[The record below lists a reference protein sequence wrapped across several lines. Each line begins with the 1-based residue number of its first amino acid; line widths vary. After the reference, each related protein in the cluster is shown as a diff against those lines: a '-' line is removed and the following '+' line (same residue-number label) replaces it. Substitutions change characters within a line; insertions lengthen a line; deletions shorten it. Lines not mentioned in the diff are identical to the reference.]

1 MELNGCTS
9 SNEIMVK
16 SKYLELFKLFDIKI
30 RDKLLKLNIN
40 ELSNIEEIRLRV
52 NQPLMCL
59 TKGREIGV
67 NNQGSCTVEKAHVVT
82 GDEIRNTMKLMSNFS
97 LYTIEDQIKKGF
109 FTVSGGHR
117 VGVCGKVVIENGDIK
132 TLKDISSLNVRIS
145 REVKGCSDELMNYVV
160 DKERNQLRNTLIISP
175 PNNGKTTL
183 LRDLVRNISNSGYN
197 SVVIDERSEIGGTYN
212 GELQNDL
219 GIRCDVL
226 DACEKTLGMTMALR
240 SMAPRVIVVDEIGT
254 DEDTKALIK
263 TFNSGVNIVAT
274 CHADSVEQFRQ
285 KQSFQRIIDEGLF
298 EVYVLLRDKKVV
310 GIYDREFNE
319 IMFKSL
325 TKVDVC

>member
-1 MELNGCTS
+1 MEIDGCTS
-9 SNEIMVK
+9 SNEIIIK

-30 RDKLLKLNIN
+30 REKLLKLNIN
-40 ELSNIEEIRLRV
+40 ELRYIEEIRLRV
-52 NQPLMCL
+52 NQPLLCL
-59 TKGREIGV
+59 TKGQEIGV
-67 NNQGSCTVEKAHVVT
+67 NNLGSCTVEKSHIVSIE
-82 GDEIRNTMKLMSNFS
+82 EIKNTMKLMSNFS

-117 VGVCGKVVIENGDIK
+117 VGVCGKAVIENGDIK

-145 REVKGCSDELMNYVV
+145 REVKGCSDGLMGYVV
-160 DKERNQLRNTLIISP
+160 DKDRKQIRNTLIISP
-175 PNNGKTTL
+175 PNNGKTTI
-183 LRDLVRNISNSGYN
+183 LRDLVRNISNNGYN
-197 SVVIDERSEIGGTYN
+197 LVVVDERSEIGGTYN

-285 KQSFQRIIDEGLF
+285 KQSFQRIIEEGLF
-298 EVYVLLRDKKVV
+298 EVYVVLKNKRVV
-310 GIYDREFNE
+310 GVYNREFTE
-319 IMFKSL
+319 IGK
-325 TKVDVC
+325 KENVYEG

>member
-1 MELNGCTS
+1 MKLTVCTS
-9 SNEIMVK
+9 TVELTNK
-16 SKYLELFKLFDIKI
+16 SKYMELFKLFDMKI
-30 RDKLLKLNIN
+30 RDKLLKLSGN
-40 ELSNIEEIRLRV
+40 EISNLEEIRIRV
-52 NQPLMCL
+52 NQPLICL
-59 TKGREIGV
+59 TKGQEIGV
-67 NNQGSCTVEKAHVVT
+67 SNIGRCAVENAHIVTV
-82 GDEIRNTMKLMSNFS
+82 DEIKNTIKLMSNFS

-117 VGVCGKVVIENGDIK
+117 VGVCGKAVIENGEIK

-145 REVKGCSDELMNYVV
+145 REVKGCSDELMCFVV
-160 DKERNQLRNTLIISP
+160 DKDKKQVRNTLIISP

-197 SVVIDERSEIGGTYN
+197 LVVVDERSEIGGTYN

-219 GIRCDVL
+219 GVRCDVL
-226 DACEKTLGMTMALR
+226 DACEKTVGMTMALR

-254 DEDTKALIK
+254 DEDIKALIK

-285 KQSFQRIIDEGLF
+285 KQSFQRIIEEGLF

-310 GIYDREFNE
+310 GVFDREFKGVCETE
-319 IMFKSL
+319 ITHKA
-325 TKVDVC
+325 